1 MDGGEVTSAECA
13 RREVDEKGVDR
24 SRPGLQRGGHRRALP
39 PSPVAVP
46 GHAGRRSVLRRSAGK
61 HRQTRLPRTPPTA
74 ARDPPPSRSHE
85 RHPRCRRLSAPK
97 TQRLRPQTPRCFPSP
112 PRPDPGNSRPRPP
125 VHPRL
130 PQGPRLLRCLPRQ
143 LQAHRPRF
151 RTRGEEGPPV
161 PLDKRCALDS
171 PPPSPHLDPSHSS
184 TLSPQASSP
193 LRYGTARDL
202 SSPECSRYPTSS
214 ISSSTTTT
222 PPPTTTPPQ
231 T

>member
-161 PLDKRCALDS
+161 PLDKRCALDTHTLS
-171 PPPSPHLDPSHSS
+171 TSGLPSH
-184 TLSPQASSP
+184 TLPPQASSP